1 MIESFFEGDDFIKL
15 LELTSDVVFKSF
27 MLSEATTNFKARL
40 LHQITNIPEDDLKK
54 ATYESSELSGDSKF
68 SKVYRTD
75 IIVRIAKHIIN
86 IEMNN
91 DYYEGVIEKNE
102 SYLNKISSEQFI
114 RGDSYTNISKI
125 IQINFDN
132 YKHYSGGKLLY
143 KFMMM
148 EEDTHELESEFI
160 ESYHID
166 LTYLNGKCY
175 NELNELE
182 KSCFV
187 FLEEQEETTINS
199 LRGDSVMDEAY
210 DELERISRDTGIIGL
225 YDAEKVERKVYNSK
239 MNYAEKIGMEKGMQ
253 EGMEKGMQEG
263 MEKGIKKGIKQGIEQ
278 GIEQG
283 LREGEHAKTIEIAKE
298 MLKENID
305 INIISKV
312 TNLSISE
319 INSL

>member
-1 MIESFFEGDDFIKL
+1 
-15 LELTSDVVFKSF
+15 
-27 MLSEATTNFKARL
+27 
-40 LHQITNIPEDDLKK
+40 
-54 ATYESSELSGDSKF
+54 
-68 SKVYRTD
+68 
-75 IIVRIAKHIIN
+75 
-86 IEMNN
+86 
-91 DYYEGVIEKNE
+91 
-102 SYLNKISSEQFI
+102 
-114 RGDSYTNISKI
+114 
-125 IQINFDN
+125 
-132 YKHYSGGKLLY
+132 
-143 KFMMM
+143 MMM
-148 EEDTHELESEFI
+148 EEETHELESEFI

-239 MNYAEKIGMEKGMQ
+239 MNYAEKIGMEKGI
-253 EGMEKGMQEG
+253 
-263 MEKGIKKGIKQGIEQ
+263 EKGIKKGMAQGIEKGIKQGIEQ

-298 MLKENID
+298 MLNKNLDEKL
-305 INIISKV
+305 ISEI
-312 TNLSISE
+312 TGLSISE
-319 INSL
+319 IKKIG

>member
-1 MIESFFEGDDFIKL
+1 
-15 LELTSDVVFKSF
+15 
-27 MLSEATTNFKARL
+27 
-40 LHQITNIPEDDLKK
+40 
-54 ATYESSELSGDSKF
+54 
-68 SKVYRTD
+68 
-75 IIVRIAKHIIN
+75 
-86 IEMNN
+86 
-91 DYYEGVIEKNE
+91 
-102 SYLNKISSEQFI
+102 
-114 RGDSYTNISKI
+114 
-125 IQINFDN
+125 
-132 YKHYSGGKLLY
+132 
-143 KFMMM
+143 M

-253 EGMEKGMQEG
+253 EGMEKG
-263 MEKGIKKGIKQGIEQ
+263 IKQGIEQ

-283 LREGEHAKTIEIAKE
+283 LREGEHAKAIEIAKE
-298 MLKENID
+298 MLNKNFD
-305 INIISKV
+305 KKIISEI
-312 TNLSISE
+312 TGLSISE
-319 INSL
+319 MEML

>member
-1 MIESFFEGDDFIKL
+1 
-15 LELTSDVVFKSF
+15 
-27 MLSEATTNFKARL
+27 
-40 LHQITNIPEDDLKK
+40 
-54 ATYESSELSGDSKF
+54 
-68 SKVYRTD
+68 
-75 IIVRIAKHIIN
+75 
-86 IEMNN
+86 
-91 DYYEGVIEKNE
+91 
-102 SYLNKISSEQFI
+102 
-114 RGDSYTNISKI
+114 
-125 IQINFDN
+125 
-132 YKHYSGGKLLY
+132 
-143 KFMMM
+143 M

-253 EGMEKGMQEG
+253 KG
-263 MEKGIKKGIKQGIEQ
+263 MEKGIEKGIKQGIEQ

-283 LREGEHAKTIEIAKE
+283 KAIEIAKE
-298 MLKENID
+298 MLNKNFD
-305 INIISKV
+305 KKIISEI
-312 TNLSISE
+312 TGLSISE
-319 INSL
+319 MEML

>member
-1 MIESFFEGDDFIKL
+1 
-15 LELTSDVVFKSF
+15 
-27 MLSEATTNFKARL
+27 
-40 LHQITNIPEDDLKK
+40 
-54 ATYESSELSGDSKF
+54 
-68 SKVYRTD
+68 
-75 IIVRIAKHIIN
+75 
-86 IEMNN
+86 
-91 DYYEGVIEKNE
+91 
-102 SYLNKISSEQFI
+102 
-114 RGDSYTNISKI
+114 
-125 IQINFDN
+125 
-132 YKHYSGGKLLY
+132 
-143 KFMMM
+143 M

-253 EGMEKGMQEG
+253 KG
-263 MEKGIKKGIKQGIEQ
+263 MEKGIEKGIKQ

-283 LREGEHAKTIEIAKE
+283 LREGEHAKAIEIAKE
-298 MLKENID
+298 MLNKNFD
-305 INIISKV
+305 KKIISEI
-312 TNLSISE
+312 TGLSISE
-319 INSL
+319 MEML

>member
-40 LHQITNIPEDDLKK
+40 LHQITNIPEDDLKR

-132 YKHYSGGKLLY
+132 YKHYSGGKL
-143 KFMMM
+143 
-148 EEDTHELESEFI
+148 
-160 ESYHID
+160 
-166 LTYLNGKCY
+166 
-175 NELNELE
+175 
-182 KSCFV
+182 
-187 FLEEQEETTINS
+187 
-199 LRGDSVMDEAY
+199 
-210 DELERISRDTGIIGL
+210 
-225 YDAEKVERKVYNSK
+225 
-239 MNYAEKIGMEKGMQ
+239 
-253 EGMEKGMQEG
+253 
-263 MEKGIKKGIKQGIEQ
+263 
-278 GIEQG
+278 
-283 LREGEHAKTIEIAKE
+283 
-298 MLKENID
+298 
-305 INIISKV
+305 
-312 TNLSISE
+312 
-319 INSL
+319 

>member
-1 MIESFFEGDDFIKL
+1 
-15 LELTSDVVFKSF
+15 
-27 MLSEATTNFKARL
+27 
-40 LHQITNIPEDDLKK
+40 
-54 ATYESSELSGDSKF
+54 
-68 SKVYRTD
+68 
-75 IIVRIAKHIIN
+75 
-86 IEMNN
+86 
-91 DYYEGVIEKNE
+91 
-102 SYLNKISSEQFI
+102 
-114 RGDSYTNISKI
+114 
-125 IQINFDN
+125 
-132 YKHYSGGKLLY
+132 
-143 KFMMM
+143 M

-199 LRGDSVMDEAY
+199 LKGDSVMDEAY

-253 EGMEKGMQEG
+253 KV
-263 MEKGIKKGIKQGIEQ
+263 MEKGIEKGIKQGIEQ

-283 LREGEHAKTIEIAKE
+283 LREGEHAKAIEIAKE
-298 MLKENID
+298 MLNKNFD
-305 INIISKV
+305 KKIISEI
-312 TNLSISE
+312 TGLSISE
-319 INSL
+319 MEML